1 MDFRTVPYAS
11 LRRNPAINARGDA
24 KPGNIAGLIAQ
35 IRHNRSC
42 DPLSVRAGDAPD
54 IWEIFDGDRR
64 HAAIGGLWEE
74 GDWRADELVPV
85 LDFGLITDARAR
97 ELSIALNTERQG
109 LTPIEEA
116 TAFAQ
121 LSEGG
126 MTVETI
132 AAHFAKPE
140 RHVRQRLALG
150 RLPSEILEAA
160 RAGAIDLATAQ
171 AFTLAKDD
179 RQQRKLFREL
189 SKQAF
194 FDAHSVK
201 QAITGEKLD
210 ASGPRGKFIAAA
222 YAVAGGPIVEDLFGE
237 KQWFADAKLATKLFE
252 QRLAETVEA
261 YKADGWSEVTLDREG
276 KKPTWNL
283 TRTEPKGEPELDA
296 GQSARIKELQA
307 QIDKLMVKSNAADKA
322 HDWRARRD
330 IDDQCRPLRAELEAL
345 TAKHFTKG
353 QKRHA
358 GVLIIAGPDRF
369 EILEGITKAGA
380 RSQVSGAKNSKT
392 APPDDPDDHD
402 SDSSLTPDTR
412 HLEPDFTGALK
423 ADLAQIMG
431 GSLQMAI
438 AEKPGQAQRLMT
450 AALIIKK
457 LSPWS
462 TSAAFALAPK
472 SYAAREVKAHDVF
485 AAQLKAA
492 LAPFKPAGTD
502 DDDDGFVDGMS
513 LAAVL
518 DQLDL
523 LPEEERGNL
532 FALLLADSLDWGM
545 ASPRDLVRRMDPEP
559 QRWWQPDEAFF
570 NRLNRAQ
577 LSAALSEAAVNHK
590 SSAKKP
596 DLVAIASRQ
605 LPPSGWL
612 PDPLRAPNYAGPGS
626 NAWAE
631 AQATKAA
638 DKIAAE

>member
-1 MDFRTVPYAS
+1 MQFRTVPYAA

-42 DPLSVRAGDAPD
+42 DPLSVRTGREPET
-54 IWEIFDGDRR
+54 WEIIDGDRR
-64 HAAIGGLWEE
+64 HAAIGELWEQGAWPE
-74 GDWRADELVPV
+74 DELVPA
-85 LDFGLITDARAR
+85 LDFGPIDDARAR

-160 RAGAIDLATAQ
+160 RDGAIDLATAQ

-189 SKQAF
+189 SKQGNMH
-194 FDAHSVK
+194 AHGVK

-210 ASGPRGKFIAAA
+210 ASSSRGQFIAAV
-222 YAVAGGPIVEDLFGE
+222 YAAAGGAIVEDLFGE
-237 KQWFADAKLATKLFE
+237 KQWLADAKLAAKLFE
-252 QRLAETVEA
+252 QRLAETVAA
-261 YKADGWSEVTLDREG
+261 YKADGWSDVTLDRDG

-296 GQSARIKELQA
+296 GQSARVKELA
-307 QIDKLMVKSNAADKA
+307 AEVDKLDAKSNAADKA
-322 HDWRARRD
+322 HDWRARRA

-358 GVLIIAGPDRF
+358 GVLIVASPDRF
-369 EILEGITKAGA
+369 EIHEGITKPGA
-380 RSQVSGAKNSKT
+380 RSQVSGAKKGNV
-392 APPDDPDDHD
+392 AAPDDDGG
-402 SDSSLTPDTR
+402 DSSLTSDTR
-412 HLEPDFTGALK
+412 HPAPETEPDFTGALK

-485 AAQLKAA
+485 AAQLKDA
-492 LAPFKPAGTD
+492 LDSFERRGTELS
-502 DDDDGFVDGMS
+502 F
-513 LAAVL
+513 AHIL

-523 LPEEERGNL
+523 FSEEDRDKL
-532 FALLLADSLDWGM
+532 FALLLADALDWDI
-545 ASPRDLVRRMDPEP
+545 ASSRDLVRRLDPEP
-559 QRWWQPDEAFF
+559 GRWWQPDEAFF
-570 NRLNRAQ
+570 NRLNRSQ

-590 SSAKKP
+590 PSAKKP
-596 DLVAIASRQ
+596 DLVAIATRQ
-605 LPPSGWL
+605 LPALGWL
-612 PDPLRAPNYAGPGS
+612 PDLLRGPSYAGPGS

-631 AQATKAA
+631 AQAKTAA
-638 DKIAAE
+638 EKIAAE

>member
-1 MDFRTVPYAS
+1 MQFRTIPYAS

-42 DPLSVRAGDAPD
+42 DPLSVRAGGEPET
-54 IWEIFDGDRR
+54 WEIIDGERR
-64 HAAIGGLWEE
+64 HAAIGELWEQGAWPE
-74 GDWRADELVPV
+74 DEPIPV
-85 LDFGLITDARAR
+85 LDFGLIDDTRAR
-97 ELSIALNTERQG
+97 ELSIALNTERQA

-160 RAGAIDLATAQ
+160 RDGAIDLATAQ

-189 SKQAF
+189 SKQNNMH
-194 FDAHSVK
+194 AHSVK

-210 ASGPRGKFIAAA
+210 ASSERGQFIAAA
-222 YAVAGGPIVEDLFGE
+222 YQAAGGAIVEDLFGE
-237 KQWFADAKLATKLFE
+237 KQWFADAKLAAKLFE
-252 QRLAETVEA
+252 QRLAETVAA

-296 GQSARIKELQA
+296 GQSARIKELTA
-307 QIDKLMVKSNAADKA
+307 EVDKLDAKSNAADKA
-322 HDWRARRD
+322 HDWRARRAF
-330 IDDQCRPLRAELEAL
+330 DDQCRPLRAELEAL
-345 TAKHFTKG
+345 TTKHFTKG

-358 GVLIIAGPDRF
+358 GVLIVASPDRF
-369 EILEGITKAGA
+369 ELLEGITKPPKKGKRA
-380 RSQVSGAKNSKT
+380 NSESPIANGEEEDNPST
-392 APPDDPDDHD
+392 DH
-402 SDSSLTPDTR
+402 SPLATR
-412 HLEPDFTGALK
+412 HSPSSPEEPDFTGALK

-438 AEKPGQAQRLMT
+438 AEKPGQALRLIT

-457 LSPWS
+457 LASWS
-462 TSAAFALAPK
+462 SAAPFELTPR
-472 SYAAREVKAHDVF
+472 SYAPRDVKAHDAF
-485 AAQLKAA
+485 AIQLQDA
-492 LAPFKPAGTD
+492 LAGFERRGTELS
-502 DDDDGFVDGMS
+502 F
-513 LAAVL
+513 AHIL

-523 LPEEERGNL
+523 LSEEERGKL
-532 FALLLADSLDWGM
+532 FALLLADALDWGI
-545 ASPRDLVRRMDPEP
+545 ASPRDLVRRLDPEP
-559 QRWWQPDEAFF
+559 GRWWQPDEAFF

-590 SSAKKP
+590 PSAKKP
-596 DLVAIASRQ
+596 DLVAIATRE
-605 LPPSGWL
+605 LPALGWL
-612 PDPLRAPNYAGPGS
+612 PDPLRGPSYAGPGS
-626 NAWAE
+626 NTWAE
-631 AQATKAA
+631 AQAKTAA
-638 DKIAAE
+638 EKIAAE